1 MAIEVPTHQERRLA
15 LDSEFRRILGNNNTY
30 FQPPATVQ
38 LKYPCIIYDLA
49 GGEVRHADNYGYVI
63 ARKYDVIH
71 VHRDP
76 DVDLLDVMPKLFR
89 YCKFDRRYVSDNLY
103 HDAYTIYY

>member
-30 FQPPATVQ
+30 FQPPSTVQ
-38 LKYPCIIYDLA
+38 LKYPCMIYNLVA
-49 GGEVRHADNYGYVI
+49 GDTRYADNNGYFM
-63 ARKYDVIH
+63 ARRYEVTH

-76 DVDLLDVMPKLFR
+76 DVDLLDVMPREFR
-89 YCKFDRRYVSDNLY
+89 NCRFDRRYTADNLY
-103 HDAYTIYY
+103 HDVYTLYF